1 MKQKQALRIDR
12 ERGVKKES
20 DDNMIDDMEDA
31 ADRDDRIAAL
41 KRNIDLQ
48 RRLIENLLA
57 RKQSVTI
64 AERMLRRLEARLSK
78 LETTDHRG
86 SESPAEMTD
95 RSRPRGED

>member
-78 LETTDHRG
+78 LETTDHRV
-86 SESPAEMTD
+86 SEPPAEMTD
-95 RSRPRGED
+95 RSRPGGED